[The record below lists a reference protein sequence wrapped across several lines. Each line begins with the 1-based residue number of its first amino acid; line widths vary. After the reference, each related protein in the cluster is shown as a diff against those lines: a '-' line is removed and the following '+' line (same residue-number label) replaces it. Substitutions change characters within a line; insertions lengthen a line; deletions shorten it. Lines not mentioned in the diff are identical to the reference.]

1 MSIIN
6 RSLDSRTKELDEIK
20 IKYDQASIKDRGQLK
35 VEWDKKVEEIAAE
48 IRQHYDKNKR
58 V

>member
-6 RSLDSRTKELDEIK
+6 RHLDSRTKELDEIK

-48 IRQHYDKNKR
+48 IRQHYVNNNK